1 MLTVRS
7 IAWYLISDG
16 IWQSE
21 FYNPCGNFADSQLV
35 PYSVLLCHLN
45 YEIQAL
51 HCLLTWPSMR
61 SWDLVI
67 VWWVKNHAKPRSY
80 LAYSRNKTWPWKI
93 MEQTITM
100 KNHKANLT
108 KLLWLWVTLRTRSTW
123 PQSASC
129 VTCPLI
135 VHKALMPHQCIFRFT
150 IYHYQQSHSPWS
162 LELGKERR
170 ELQKAKPKWYHT

>member
-100 KNHKANLT
+100 KSHKANLT
-108 KLLWLWVTLRTRSTW
+108 KNRKQPKTKKNYATLWNYLEIYGNQQKTMKLL
-123 PQSASC
+123 
-129 VTCPLI
+129 
-135 VHKALMPHQCIFRFT
+135 
-150 IYHYQQSHSPWS
+150 
-162 LELGKERR
+162 
-170 ELQKAKPKWYHT
+170 